1 MIHYRSLVIDR
12 LTNTFIDENVAV
24 AYFYFDY
31 YELGHNA
38 QDNQLDDGMLASLL
52 KQLALTKLA
61 LTKAELPGPV
71 LDLHQR
77 MTRQQKQPKHEDLE
91 EALLLT
97 CSEFDRVFFVID
109 ALDECNK
116 SQRNAVLRVLTSISK
131 CSPVSMFVTSRPHA
145 EDISKAFKKSQKIVI
160 EAKPSDITKYVYNKI
175 ENSDGLDTLD
185 NEFQNL
191 IVEKISQ
198 GSHQM

>member
-1 MIHYRSLVIDR
+1 M
-12 LTNTFIDENVAV
+12 AV

-31 YELGHNA
+31 YEHGPNA

-52 KQLALTKLA
+52 KQLA

-116 SQRNAVLRVLTSISK
+116 SQRNAVLRVLSNISK
-131 CSPVSMFVTSRPHA
+131 CSPVSMFVTGRPHA
-145 EDISKAFKKSQKIVI
+145 ENISKAFKKSEKIVI
-160 EAKPSDITKYVYNKI
+160 EAKRSDITKYVYNKI
-175 ENSDGLDTLD
+175 ENSD
-185 NEFQNL
+185 EFETFDDGFRNL